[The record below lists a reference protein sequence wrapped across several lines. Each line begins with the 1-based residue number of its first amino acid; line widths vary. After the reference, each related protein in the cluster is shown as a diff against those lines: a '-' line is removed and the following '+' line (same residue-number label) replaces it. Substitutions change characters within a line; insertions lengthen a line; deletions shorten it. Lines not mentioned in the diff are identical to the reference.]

1 MVTPCP
7 MQDLP
12 GCLGPG
18 PAPCL
23 GTVRQGHALCR
34 TCWALVPQAL
44 QGDLSLAVA
53 RRRDGFN
60 RHTSARFTR
69 VLCAA
74 KVAVELARRPAAS
87 LLCLSC
93 PQPWCWAVVKAGCRS
108 LPQVLP
114 PLVPPGRMLWV
125 ALHAPGDV
133 DAETLNWL
141 RDEGL
146 RPRVEPV
153 NAVVAV
159 AHLRGVV
166 EGGARCQDP
175 WARGAAWVWQL
186 DSVVALPE
194 PVPHQTCDPLWLPE
208 PGLLDQI
215 RRQWKAGRD
224 LPPQLVTET
233 MKVTFPWGDQ

>member
-1 MVTPCP
+1 MTACP
-7 MQDLP
+7 VQ
-12 GCLGPG
+12 GCRGE
-18 PAPCL
+18 
-23 GTVRQGHALCR
+23 VRQGHALCR
-34 TCWALVPQAL
+34 DCWALVPQVL
-44 QGDLSLAVA
+44 QGDL
-53 RRRDGFN
+53 RRAAAPLQREN
-60 RHTSARFTR
+60 TRVRR

-74 KVAVELARRPAAS
+74 KVAVELARRPAAM

-108 LPQVLP
+108 LPQSLP

-146 RPRVEPV
+146 RPRVEPAH
-153 NAVVAV
+153 AVAAV

-166 EGGARCQDP
+166 EGGAQCQDP
-175 WARGAAWVWQL
+175 WVRGAAWVWQL
-186 DSVVALPE
+186 DGVVALPE
-194 PVPHQTCDPLWLPE
+194 PVPHQTCDALWLPE
-208 PGLLDQI
+208 PGLLDRI

-233 MKVTFPWGDQ
+233 MKVTFPWEDQ

>member
-1 MVTPCP
+1 MTACP
-7 MQDLP
+7 VQ
-12 GCLGPG
+12 GCRGE
-18 PAPCL
+18 
-23 GTVRQGHALCR
+23 VRQGHALCR
-34 TCWALVPQAL
+34 DCWALVPQAL
-44 QGDLSLAVA
+44 QGDL
-53 RRRDGFN
+53 RRAAAPLQREN
-60 RHTSARFTR
+60 PRVRR

-74 KVAVELARRPAAS
+74 KVAVELARCPKAL

-108 LPQVLP
+108 LPQTLP

-146 RPRVEPV
+146 MPRVEPV

-166 EGGARCQDP
+166 EGGAQCQDP
-175 WARGAAWVWQL
+175 WVRGAAWVWQL
-186 DSVVALPE
+186 DGVVALPE

-215 RRQWKAGRD
+215 RRQWKVGRD

-233 MKVTFPWGDQ
+233 MKVTFPWEDQ